1 MQIVVAPDKFKG
13 SLSAERAAQAL
24 TRGARRVHPEAAFH
38 VRPIADGG
46 EGTVSAFV
54 TALGGRVRDIR
65 VTGPFGDLMT
75 APIGLLENGRAI
87 VEMASAS
94 GLVLVTDPS
103 PAVRASSRGTGELV
117 REALRI
123 PDVRTII
130 VGVGGSA
137 STDGGTGAAS
147 AIGWRFL
154 DDRGEELGPG
164 GGELVGL
171 AHIEPPTGGA
181 PRIEVVAACDVDNP
195 LIGERGAA
203 AIFGPQKGASPE
215 EVVIL
220 ARGLER
226 LAEVISRDLGRDVST
241 IPSGGAGGGMG
252 AGLVAFFGAELR
264 SGFDLLAET
273 TGLEDEIRAAD
284 LVITGE
290 GRFDDQSRGG
300 KAPVAVARLAAQ
312 HHTPCVVVAGD
323 LAMERSEWRKLGIEL
338 AVGLAQTGGAERGET
353 DPEGAVEVAIAGLLR
368 HRLEK
373 KQGSSFSRR
382 RRP

>member
-13 SLSAERAAQAL
+13 SLSAERVAYAL

-46 EGTVSAFV
+46 EGTVDAFV
-54 TALGGRVRDIR
+54 TALGGRVRDIG
-65 VTGPFGDLMT
+65 VTGPFGDLVT
-75 APIGLLENGRAI
+75 APIGLLEDGRAI

-103 PAVRASSRGTGELV
+103 PAMRASSRGTGELV
-117 REALRI
+117 REALGI
-123 PDVRTII
+123 PSVNKII

-154 DDRGEELGPG
+154 DDRGEELGAG
-164 GGELVGL
+164 GGELVRL
-171 AHIEPPTGGA
+171 AHIEPPASGS
-181 PRIEVVAACDVDNP
+181 PPIEVIGACDVDNP
-195 LIGERGAA
+195 LTGARGAA
-203 AIFGPQKGASPE
+203 AIFGPQKGATPE

-220 ARGLER
+220 ARGLDR
-226 LAEVISRDLGRDVST
+226 LAEVIAADLGRDVST

-252 AGLVAFFGAELR
+252 GGLVAFFGAKLR
-264 SGFDLLAET
+264 SGFDLLAEV
-273 TGLEDEIRAAD
+273 TGLEDEVRAAD

-312 HHTPCVVVAGD
+312 HDIPCVVVAGD
-323 LAMERSEWRKLGIEL
+323 LAMERVEWRQLGIEF
-338 AVGLAQTGGAERGET
+338 AVGLAQTGGAERAGT
-353 DPEGAVEVAIAGLLR
+353 DPEGAIEIAIAGLLR

-373 KQGSSFSRR
+373 KQGSSLSRR
-382 RRP
+382 WRP

>member
-13 SLSAERAAQAL
+13 SLTAERAAHAL

-38 VRPIADGG
+38 LRPIADGG
-46 EGTVSAFV
+46 EGTVEAFV
-54 TALGGRVRDIR
+54 TALGGRVRDID
-65 VTGPFGDLMT
+65 VTGPFGDHVT
-75 APIGLLENGRAI
+75 APIGLVEDGRVI

-103 PAVRASSRGTGELV
+103 PAVRASSRGTGELM
-117 REALRI
+117 REAFGI
-123 PDVRTII
+123 PDVHTII

-147 AIGWRFL
+147 AMGWRFL
-154 DDRGEELGPG
+154 DDRGEELRPG
-164 GGELVGL
+164 GGELVRL
-171 AHIEPPTGGA
+171 AHIEPPSRVPEIDVVGG
-181 PRIEVVAACDVDNP
+181 CDVDNP
-195 LIGERGAA
+195 LTGARGAA
-203 AIFGPQKGASPE
+203 AIFGPQKGATPE
-215 EVVIL
+215 EIVIL

-226 LAEVISRDLGRDVST
+226 LAAVISSDLGCDVST
-241 IPSGGAGGGMG
+241 IASGGAGGGMG

-273 TGLEDEIRAAD
+273 TGLEDEIRTAD

-300 KAPVAVARLAAQ
+300 KAPVAVARLAA
-312 HHTPCVVVAGD
+312 HHRTPCVVVAGD
-323 LAMERSEWRKLGIEL
+323 LAMERAEWRKLGIEL
-338 AVGLAQTGGAERGET
+338 AVGLVQTGGAERAEA
-353 DPEGAVEVAIAGLLR
+353 DPEGAVEIAVAGLLR

-373 KQGSSFSRR
+373 KQGSSLRR
-382 RRP
+382 RRAP

>member
-46 EGTVSAFV
+46 EGTIEAFV

-65 VTGPFGDLMT
+65 VSGPFDDLVT
-75 APIGLLENGRAI
+75 APIGLLEDGRAI

-94 GLVLVTDPS
+94 GSVLVADSS

-117 REALRI
+117 REALAI
-123 PDVRTII
+123 QSVRTII

-147 AIGWRFL
+147 AVGWRFL
-154 DDRGEELGPG
+154 DDRGEELGRG
-164 GGELVGL
+164 GGELVRL
-171 AHIEPPTGGA
+171 AHIEPPPGGGT
-181 PRIEVVAACDVDNP
+181 RIEIIGACDVDNP
-195 LIGERGAA
+195 LTGARGAA
-203 AIFGPQKGASPE
+203 ATFGPQKGATPE

-226 LAEVISRDLGRDVST
+226 LAEVISADLGRDVST

-273 TGLEDEIRAAD
+273 TGLDDEIRAAD

-323 LAMERSEWRKLGIEL
+323 LTIKRAEWSKLGIEL
-338 AVGLAQTGGAERGET
+338 AVGLVQTGGAERSGT
-353 DPEGAVEVAIAGLLR
+353 DPEGAIEVAVAGLLR

-373 KQGSSFSRR
+373 KRGSSLSRR

>member
-24 TRGARRVHPEAAFH
+24 ARGARRVHPEASFH

-46 EGTVSAFV
+46 EGTVDAFV
-54 TALGGRVRDIR
+54 TALGGRVRSVR
-65 VTGPFGDLMT
+65 VTGPFGDLVT

-87 VEMASAS
+87 VEMASAT

-117 REALRI
+117 RAALDI
-123 PDVRTII
+123 AGVRTII

-154 DDRGEELGPG
+154 DERGEELRPG
-164 GGELVGL
+164 GGELTRL
-171 AHIEPPTGGA
+171 AHIEPPPGGS
-181 PRIEVVAACDVDNP
+181 PPTEVIGACDVDNP
-195 LIGERGAA
+195 LIGGRGAA
-203 AIFGPQKGASPE
+203 AIFGPQKGATPE

-264 SGFDLLAET
+264 SGFDLLAAT

-300 KAPVAVARLAAQ
+300 KAPVAIARLAAQ
-312 HHTPCVVVAGD
+312 HDIPCVLVAGD

-338 AVGLAQTGGAERGET
+338 AVGLAQTGGAEKAAT
-353 DPEGAVEVAIAGLLR
+353 DPEGAIEIAIAGLLR
-368 HRLEK
+368 HRLGK